1 MKRSR
6 SRKGLRRRYGRQ
18 AVGQLG
24 ALFHMETARKAYRA
38 ARSRGVRAAHNAAL
52 SANKYALGAGAWDVA
67 NRVKKE
73 MGD

>member
-1 MKRSR
+1 MKHR
-6 SRKGLRRRYGRQ
+6 RKGKLRRRYGRQ
-18 AVGQLG
+18 AVGTLN

-38 ARSRGVRAAHNAAL
+38 ARERGVRAAHNAAL
-52 SANKYALGAGAWDVA
+52 SANKYTLGAGAWDVA

>member
-1 MKRSR
+1 
-6 SRKGLRRRYGRQ
+6 
-18 AVGQLG
+18 
-24 ALFHMETARKAYRA
+24 MEAARKAYRA
-38 ARSRGVRAAHNAAL
+38 ARERGVRAAHNAAL

>member
-1 MKRSR
+1 VKR
-6 SRKGLRRRYGRQ
+6 SRKGKLRRRYGRQ

-24 ALFHMETARKAYRA
+24 ALFHMEAARKAYRA
-38 ARSRGVRAAHNAAL
+38 ARERGARAAHNAAL
-52 SANKYALGAGAWDVA
+52 SANKYTLGAGAWDVA